1 MSLKISGST
10 FLYKL
15 EPKRRLQ
22 WANTTM
28 VMYKLFYLY
37 QLSKKVISEDFLNNY
52 EVKTAFSSVSS
63 LFFFLLNWWV
73 CFWVRLATT
82 QLMQILK
89 VALLFGKLSVRLLV
103 NHTLCSEFH
112 TQLVNCQTRDEFYIT
127 IKEISMNST

>member
-1 MSLKISGST
+1 
-10 FLYKL
+10 
-15 EPKRRLQ
+15 
-22 WANTTM
+22 M

-52 EVKTAFSSVSS
+52 EVKTVFSSVSS

-103 NHTLCSEFH
+103 NHTEFKYVLGFTH
-112 TQLVNCQTRDEFYIT
+112 
-127 IKEISMNST
+127 S